1 WRIRRRK
8 LPPRPRRPWR
18 QQAPRAPK
26 GKAFSVLRRS
36 HPKKTRSRAPT
47 AGRVPLGGETLRKED
62 DAERAFLVGIDVRT
76 RGRRQGAVTAQAQAA
91 RDSASS
97 GGAADGGRSGP
108 AAKSIS
114 NKPSIP
120 EFDAEESLAELR
132 TLAASAGANVVG
144 EILQRRDRPDPATLI
159 GKGKLEEIE
168 GAAAAVNADLLL
180 FDHDLTASQQRNIEK
195 IVKLRVIDRTQ
206 LILDIFARHART
218 REGQLQVELAQLQ
231 YMLPRLA
238 GRGVEMSQLGGGIGT
253 RGPGETQLETDRRKI
268 YRRVR
273 HVEQQLENVRR
284 IRAQQRQRRESA
296 PVAVVALVGYTN
308 AGKST
313 LFNALTKAAV
323 LSSPRMFATLDPT
336 IRSITL
342 PSKRKILL
350 SDTVGFIRSLPH
362 TLVSAFRATLEEVQ
376 RASLILHVS
385 DASSRLSAE
394 QDAQVEI
401 VLKELEAEKKPRLRV
416 MNKVDLLDVE
426 VAEALVND
434 VLLDAKTVYVSAAEG
449 TGLDKLLARIDAMI
463 EEDRISRVRLRIPQK
478 EGKTL
483 ALLEAQARI
492 YSRKYKD
499 GAVEL
504 EAEAPESVVRK
515 VREWITHNN

>member
-1 WRIRRRK
+1 
-8 LPPRPRRPWR
+8 
-18 QQAPRAPK
+18 
-26 GKAFSVLRRS
+26 LRSS
-36 HPKKTRSRAPT
+36 HPKKTRDRTPA
-47 AGRVPLGGETLRKED
+47 AGRVPLGAEAVRPED
-62 DAERAFLVGIDVRT
+62 RQERAFLIGIEVRT
-76 RGRRQGAVTAQAQAA
+76 RGRGGAKVTAQAQAA
-91 RDSASS
+91 RDAASTAS
-97 GGAADGGRSGP
+97 GAGGEAGMPAHASG
-108 AAKSIS
+108 KSS
-114 NKPSIP
+114 TKKPSIP
-120 EFDAEESLAELR
+120 EFDADESLAELR
-132 TLAASAGANVVG
+132 TLAGSAGAKVVG
-144 EILQRRDRPDPATLI
+144 EILQRRGRPDPATLI
-159 GKGKLEEIE
+159 GAGKLEEIA
-168 GAAAAVNADLLL
+168 GAAASANADLLL
-180 FDHDLTASQQRNIEK
+180 FDHDLTASQQRNIER

-268 YRRVR
+268 ARRVR

-296 PVAVVALVGYTN
+296 PVATVALVGYTN

-313 LFNALTKAAV
+313 LFNALTRAAV
-323 LSSPRMFATLDPT
+323 LASPRMFATLDPT
-336 IRSITL
+336 IRAVVL

-350 SDTVGFIRSLPH
+350 SDTVGFIRNLPH

-376 RASLILHVS
+376 RASLVVQVS
-385 DASSRLSAE
+385 DASNRLSAE

-416 MNKVDLLDVE
+416 MNKIDLLDVE
-426 VAEALVND
+426 VAESLMND
-434 VLLDAKTVYVSAAEG
+434 ARRDNSNTVYVSAAEG
-449 TGLDKLLARIDAMI
+449 TGLQKLLARIDAMI
-463 EEDRISRVRLRIPQK
+463 EEDPVSRVHLRVPQK

-483 ALLEAQARI
+483 AMLEAKARI
-492 YSRKYKD
+492 YSRTYKD

-504 EAEAPESVVRK
+504 EVEAPESVVRK
-515 VREWITHNN
+515 VREWVVRANASNLNGPATKKR